1 MSENISVENKNSLSE
16 AEKFLESLN
25 LTNSDTQQTEV
36 DSTNGPATDPNEIM
50 SFLDE
55 ISKYPPTTDKEQNEK
70 ETVIEEKK
78 DTPKSETQQEAGGS
92 GWMSW
97 GNSFWNQ
104 ASAAVKTTTDQINR
118 SVAGS
123 DAATKI
129 LETRVKDLQ
138 NLVNKENI
146 ERLGTGLKS
155 LTNTILETVAPP
167 ISEHE
172 LVEVWLSYDM
182 VGYVGLEALVYR
194 AFARVMEHTES
205 GQVVVRNP
213 SADNDSSQERNLNI
227 CDSLVDGTK
236 LAKANIDHLLKQHY
250 KSSEKQTTDALQ
262 AEAVPVVHCP
272 VFMAI
277 QPVKLSMPAIDT
289 EDTETHQLSFIVIMV
304 DPTHGL
310 KFKTYSQTIP
320 LDWLDVPY
328 EENEWIEDKM
338 VEVIR
343 MAVTTIA
350 QDYVWTRMAGSP
362 SSVHSEGAVED
373 I

>member
-25 LTNSDTQQTEV
+25 LTNSDTQQTGV

-146 ERLGTGLKS
+146 ERLGKGTFHKKKK
-155 LTNTILETVAPP
+155 NTYDNILV
-167 ISEHE
+167 IK
-172 LVEVWLSYDM
+172 
-182 VGYVGLEALVYR
+182 
-194 AFARVMEHTES
+194 AR
-205 GQVVVRNP
+205 
-213 SADNDSSQERNLNI
+213 D
-227 CDSLVDGTK
+227 
-236 LAKANIDHLLKQHY
+236 
-250 KSSEKQTTDALQ
+250 
-262 AEAVPVVHCP
+262 
-272 VFMAI
+272 
-277 QPVKLSMPAIDT
+277 
-289 EDTETHQLSFIVIMV
+289 
-304 DPTHGL
+304 
-310 KFKTYSQTIP
+310 
-320 LDWLDVPY
+320 
-328 EENEWIEDKM
+328 
-338 VEVIR
+338 
-343 MAVTTIA
+343 
-350 QDYVWTRMAGSP
+350 
-362 SSVHSEGAVED
+362 
-373 I
+373 